1 MAWMTDPHAAQ
12 ILRGLYPDQYA
23 GWWKVWLR
31 YGFVVLLAGI
41 AAGGTLVKMRPSSP
55 PIAPGTP
62 EVGAAPKTTI
72 TFPSLLTADLPR
84 MGWRNPE
91 VETMRRLLKSSRPR
105 TPKPDTAHHKRLP
118 VHH

>member
-41 AAGGTLVKMRPSSP
+41 ACRRDILKDAAILAAHRAGYPRSRR
-55 PIAPGTP
+55 
-62 EVGAAPKTTI
+62 
-72 TFPSLLTADLPR
+72 ADGFSENALDHIDGDAINRGDP
-84 MGWRNPE
+84 M
-91 VETMRRLLKSSRPR
+91 
-105 TPKPDTAHHKRLP
+105 A
-118 VHH
+118 